1 MLNIREDKR
10 RTCRWGWREIRNF
23 LGAAFALK
31 LPIQHGA
38 MTYSLR
44 NCILEH
50 SCVLEQLWGSIPVCE
65 VVPRLKPAVQPTQY
79 KDSLPYYWV
88 CASTHRNTDGL

>member
-1 MLNIREDKR
+1 
-10 RTCRWGWREIRNF
+10 
-23 LGAAFALK
+23 
-31 LPIQHGA
+31 

-65 VVPRLKPAVQPTQY
+65 VLPRLRPAVQPTQLQGF
-79 KDSLPYYWV
+79 SPLLLGVCQRTPQHWWV
-88 CASTHRNTDGL
+88 VGQEASMPGIKGQGQGEPLKS